1 MSQMAM
7 GTLILFGSLVVLMIF
22 RFPISFALGVAAL
35 FTATYL
41 GIPFFN
47 LFQKMSTGITSFT
60 FMCVPFFIIMAQIMT
75 DGGISDRLTK
85 FCNVLV
91 GRVRGGT
98 AIVNCLVSM
107 FFGGI
112 SGSSIADVS
121 SIGSF
126 LIPAMI
132 KEGYDADYTIAVTC
146 TSSVEGIIIPPSQN
160 MIFYIVA
167 AGSGLSISTMFMCG
181 YLPGFLLTL
190 ALCVCS
196 YIIAVKKQYPVSPK
210 YGWKENIKIV
220 REALLGLVTI
230 LIVAVGILAGIFT
243 ATEAGAIAAVYALCI
258 TAFVYKSMTFK
269 KLMQCLLKSLKTLG
283 TIMAIIATS
292 SAFSYV
298 LSYLKV
304 PSRVANTLLSIS
316 GGNPAV
322 GMLLMVIMMVILG
335 CFMDMGIL
343 LILLTPILYPVAMGF
358 GFNPYHFGLIMVLT
372 LGLGLLTPPV
382 GTSLWAGCAIAGVPI
397 EKSIKGFMPFYLT
410 YLVVLVLIIWIP
422 QISLCLPRAL
432 GYIV

>member
-1 MSQMAM
+1 MNSVII
-7 GTLILFGSLVVLMIF
+7 GTAILFGLLLFLMVL
-22 RFPISFALGVAAL
+22 RVPISFS
-35 FTATYL
+35 L
-41 GIPFFN
+41 GISALVTALYLEIPFLN
-47 LFQKMSTGITSFT
+47 LFQKMATGITSFT

-91 GRVRGGT
+91 GRMRGGT
-98 AIVNCLVSM
+98 AIVNCVVSM

-121 SIGSF
+121 SIGAF

-132 KEGYDADYTIAVTC
+132 KEGYDADYSVAVTC
-146 TSSVEGIIIPPSQN
+146 TSSVEGVIIPPSQN

-181 YLPGFLLTL
+181 YIPGILLTL
-190 ALCVCS
+190 ALCICS
-196 YIIAVKKQYPVSPK
+196 FVIAVKKNYPTSQK
-210 YGWKENIKIV
+210 YSWKENIKII
-220 REALLGLVTI
+220 REAMYGLVTI
-230 LIVAVGILAGIFT
+230 LIVAVGITAGVFT
-243 ATEAGAIAAVYALCI
+243 ATEAGAIAAVYALLV
-258 TAFVYKSMTFK
+258 TSVVYRTMNLE
-269 KLMQCLLKSLKTLG
+269 KLMACLLKSLKTLS

-304 PSRVANTLLSIS
+304 PSRVASALTSVS
-316 GGNPAV
+316 GEPAV
-322 GMLLMVIMMVILG
+322 IMLLMVVMMIILG

-343 LILLTPILYPVAMGF
+343 IILLTPILYPVAMSIGY
-358 GFNPYHFGLIMVLT
+358 NAYHFGLIIVLT

-382 GTSLWAGCAIAGVPI
+382 GTSLWAGCAIANIPI
-397 EKSIKGFMPFYLT
+397 EKSIKGFLPFYLT
-410 YLVVLVLIIWIP
+410 YLLVLTLIIIFP
-422 QISLCLPRAL
+422 SICLFLPRSL